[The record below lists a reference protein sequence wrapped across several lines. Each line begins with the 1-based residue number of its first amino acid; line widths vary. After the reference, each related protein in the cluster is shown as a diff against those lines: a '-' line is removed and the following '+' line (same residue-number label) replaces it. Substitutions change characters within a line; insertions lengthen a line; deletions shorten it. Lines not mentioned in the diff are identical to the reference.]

1 MKIKSIELEGFK
13 RFTNLKIEEIPE
25 TAKLVVMIGPNGCGK
40 SSVFD
45 ALNAYA
51 EYLRLSVDADYN
63 DKYYKD
69 LDYLTKSNE
78 PRYNLSYYKSKH
90 QDQRQRMESYDWDVS
105 NSYSPDRTWSDT
117 NIEFHEETESSA
129 TSKYFYEIDKMFRV
143 RTAYRNSSV
152 TLPYTIN
159 RVDPKGE
166 RERTYFTLIE
176 NDEVFASNYWRLALQ
191 WLERSSE
198 IGENTQNL
206 ADLQNEIFGELS
218 NAMGR
223 LFNDPQLVLKNFG
236 NPLDGDLFQFDKGT
250 SQRFSFQNLASGE
263 KAALDLLLDVIVTKA
278 EYDETIICIDEPEAH
293 IHTKLQGQLL
303 EELYNLIPE
312 KSQLWIA
319 THSIGMVRK
328 AQDLWQADPD
338 AVVFLDFGNRNFD
351 KEVTITPAKPNPNF
365 WAQTYDVAL
374 GDLAKLV
381 APKRI
386 ILCEGKFEW
395 ATEGFDAA
403 CYNKIFGSRYPDTR
417 FISIG
422 GREDI
427 ENADTRLIPVIEAIA
442 EGAEILRLRDR
453 DRATCQD
460 RKDNAEKGILILKR
474 KYIEKYLLDDEV
486 LTQLCIDQQKSDNIQ
501 EFLDAKNK
509 EIEKVMNNDKIH
521 DKQRPI
527 VQRVQEQAEKI
538 LELSY
543 SGDKVNSFM
552 RDILAPLIKPGMD
565 VYNELHKDIFGS
577 D

>member
-13 RFTNLKIEEIPE
+13 RFTDLKIEEIPE

-51 EYLRLSVDADYN
+51 DYLRISNDADYN

-78 PRYNLSYYKSKH
+78 PRYNLSYYKSKD
-90 QDQRQRMESYDWDVS
+90 QDQRQRMESYDWDVY
-105 NSYSPDRTWSDT
+105 NLEALDRTRYET
-117 NIEFHEETESSA
+117 NIEFHGETNLSGSTEESY
-129 TSKYFYEIDKMFRV
+129 KIDKMFRV
-143 RTAYRNSSV
+143 RTAYRNSSF

-206 ADLQNEIFGELS
+206 ADLQNEIFGELRD
-218 NAMGR
+218 AMGR
-223 LFNDPQLVLKNFG
+223 LFNDPQLVLKNLG

-263 KAALDLLLDVIVTKA
+263 KAALDLILDVIVSKT
-278 EYDETIICIDEPEAH
+278 ELIDTVFCIDEPEGH

-338 AVVFLDFGNRNFD
+338 SVVFLDFNNRNFD
-351 KEVTITPAKPNPNF
+351 EEVTITPAKPNPNF

-403 CYNKIFGSRYPDTR
+403 CYNQIFGSRYPDTR

-427 ENADTRLIPVIEAIA
+427 KYADTRLIPVIEAIA

-486 LTQLCIDQQKSDNIQ
+486 LTQLCVSQGKSDKTH
-501 EFLDAKNK
+501 EFLTTKDK
-509 EIEKVMNNDKIH
+509 EIEKVINDNSIK
-521 DKQRPI
+521 KKRRPI

-543 SGDKVNSFM
+543 SGDSVNSFM
-552 RDILAPLIKPGMD
+552 RDILAPLIKPDMD
-565 VYNELHKDIFGS
+565 VYKELHKDIFGS